1 MKTALLWSALAVN
14 LFAAQ
19 PILVRITPDTLAKL
33 QAKDPMIRL
42 VQPEAGTP
50 APKEEPVPSLIGS
63 STLLHDGDCWTLVPE
78 GAVVHLPSSLKSRV
92 VARPVGTLLPWAAF
106 AERNKSW
113 LGTVEVSFEQ
123 AAGNEEL
130 PARFRNTWNKQ
141 EKLIVATHRMGP
153 ISVRVA
159 AANTQTA
166 SK

>member
-1 MKTALLWSALAVN
+1 MN

-19 PILVRITPDTLAKL
+19 PILVRITPDTLARL
-33 QAKDPMIRL
+33 QARDPMIRL

-50 APKEEPVPSLIGS
+50 APKEETAPSLIGS

-78 GAVVHLPSSLKSRV
+78 GAVVHLPASLKSRV
-92 VARPVGTLLPWAAF
+92 VARPVGTLLPWNEF
-106 AERNKSW
+106 AQRNKSW
-113 LGTVEVSFEQ
+113 LGTVEVNFEQ

-130 PARFRNTWNKQ
+130 PARFKEIWTKQ

-159 AANTQTA
+159 SETQRTA
-166 SK
+166 SR